1 MSPLTHSDL
10 AVHVS
15 PRRPRVTHVVS
26 TWQITELDFS
36 RNKFDLAAIGLGEW
50 LKTNKTITRLNLKNN
65 DMHDKAMIA
74 MAEALECNRTLTD
87 VDLTCTFAGRETRYI
102 AEALESNK
110 ALTRLIM
117 DNCQIKDAE
126 AQARSPRAR
135 SRRDHAEITPRSRRD
150 HAEITPRRISSV
162 SARRNHDLGHISRS
176 CCSTRSRRVT

>member
-87 VDLTCTFAGRETRYI
+87 VDFTCTFAGRETRYI

-135 SRRDHAEITPRSRRD
+135 SRRDHAEITPR
-150 HAEITPRRISSV
+150 RI

>member
-1 MSPLTHSDL
+1 
-10 AVHVS
+10 
-15 PRRPRVTHVVS
+15 
-26 TWQITELDFS
+26 
-36 RNKFDLAAIGLGEW
+36 
-50 LKTNKTITRLNLKNN
+50 
-65 DMHDKAMIA
+65 

-135 SRRDHAEITPRSRRD
+135 SRRDHAEITPR
-150 HAEITPRRISSV
+150 RISSV